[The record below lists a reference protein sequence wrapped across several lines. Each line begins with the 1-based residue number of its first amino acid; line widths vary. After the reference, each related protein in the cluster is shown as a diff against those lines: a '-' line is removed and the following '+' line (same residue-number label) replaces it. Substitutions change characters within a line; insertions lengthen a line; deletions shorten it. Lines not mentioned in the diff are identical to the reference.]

1 MTFSRPNRRRALLFA
16 VSVVVALVL
25 ATGVA
30 AAEETRTGGTVVVA
44 EGETI
49 EDDLTAMGGTIVI
62 DGTVEGDLSVV
73 GGNVVVGETGTV
85 TGNVDGA
92 AGNVR
97 IEGDVGGTVSVGAG
111 NLFVGPDAVVEGDL
125 NAGAG
130 SIDLAGTVGGD
141 VEVGTETL
149 VLRETAV
156 IEGDLR
162 YGAEEFVDEGGTVEG
177 AVIQTD
183 DTGFDPVPTPPG
195 WLLTVYG
202 FLVNLLLGV
211 VLLLVFPAA
220 SNAIATRAR
229 SEPIFAGAIGLVVL
243 VAVPIVLVL
252 LVLTLIGIP
261 LAIIGAILFALVLW
275 IASIYG
281 RFAVGSWLLTYTE
294 VDNRWLALLVGLL
307 AVGIVEQVP
316 FFGGL
321 IAFLVLL
328 LGLGALALVARGA
341 YRRRRKRSP
350 VGSEE

>member
-1 MTFSRPNRRRALLFA
+1 MIVL
-16 VSVVVALVL
+16 VV

-30 AAEETRTGGTVVVA
+30 TAEETRTGGTIVVE
-44 EGETI
+44 EGETV
-49 EDDLTAMGGTIVI
+49 EDDLSAVGGTVVVE
-62 DGTVEGDLSVV
+62 GTVDGDLSAF

-85 TGNVDGA
+85 LGNVDGA

-97 IEGDVGGTVSVGAG
+97 IVGEVGGSVNVAAG
-111 NLFVGPDAVVEGDL
+111 SLFVGPDAVIEGDL

-130 SIDLAGTVGGD
+130 SIDLAGTVDGD
-141 VEVGTETL
+141 VEVGAETL

-177 AVIQTD
+177 SVVQTD
-183 DTGFDPVPTPPG
+183 AEFDPVPTPPG
-195 WLLTVYG
+195 WVLTVYG
-202 FLVNLLLGV
+202 FLANFLLGA

-220 SNAIATRAR
+220 SVGIATRAR
-229 SEPIFAGAIGLVVL
+229 SEPIYVGAIGLVVL

-261 LAIIGAILFALVLW
+261 LAIVGAILFALSLW
-275 IASIYG
+275 IASVYG
-281 RFAVGSWLLTYTE
+281 RFAVGTWLLSYTE

-316 FFGGL
+316 FFGAL

-341 YRRRRKRSP
+341 YRHRRSRP
-350 VGSEE
+350 ATGMEG